1 MPSRTGT
8 RARKASCCGRR
19 FSSCHRAARLV
30 KGTLAARRGRK
41 ATGPSRTGSAGL
53 PRPDFRTGRPRK
65 GSKSSCAAHPHRPGR
80 TAMLA
85 RIRKAQEEREGG
97 FTLIELLVV
106 MIIIGI
112 LAAIAIPV
120 FLNQRK
126 KAQDSAAKA
135 DVSTLG
141 KEVATYY
148 VDGTGSTATGGMAIT
163 NVAGRYVLNV
173 TAVPASGVDAVTNQ
187 DLGKASANVDLKS
200 QQFNDGTHWC
210 VSVANEQGD
219 KAKTSG
225 TTGGYKYSA
234 KD

>member
-1 MPSRTGT
+1 
-8 RARKASCCGRR
+8 
-19 FSSCHRAARLV
+19 
-30 KGTLAARRGRK
+30 
-41 ATGPSRTGSAGL
+41 
-53 PRPDFRTGRPRK
+53 
-65 GSKSSCAAHPHRPGR
+65 
-80 TAMLA
+80 MLA

-148 VDGTGSTATGGMAIT
+148 VDNAATPAISP
-163 NVAGRYVLNV
+163 VSGRYSLTDNATTPYGPV
-173 TAVPASGVDAVTNQ
+173 
-187 DLGKASANVDLKS
+187 DLGKISNNVVLGTQNVVDS
-200 QQFNDGTHWC
+200 THWC
-210 VSVANEQGD
+210 IDVTNGQGD
-219 KAKTSG
+219 VKTF
-225 TTGGYKYSA
+225 KFSA
-234 KD
+234 KGGLAPTACVATDVT